1 MRINEIRFK
10 DKVKYTNLNYMN
22 VKEIKEIKVEKVVET
37 KVYTFDFLGKLEFF
51 NNNESVFLNIGGL
64 NSHNK
69 NL

>member
-1 MRINEIRFK
+1 
-10 DKVKYTNLNYMN
+10 MN